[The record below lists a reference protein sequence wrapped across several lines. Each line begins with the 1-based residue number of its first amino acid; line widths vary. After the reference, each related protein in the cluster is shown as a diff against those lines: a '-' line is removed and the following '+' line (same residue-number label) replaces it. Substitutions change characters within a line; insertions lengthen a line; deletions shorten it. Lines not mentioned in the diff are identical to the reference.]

1 MRGAPRG
8 HRWATRIGGPFA
20 VEALQLDTLMCMGL
34 LDDAIRE
41 HLDLKRARGDD
52 PAEIERMEREAL
64 GPVRREPTIGS
75 PRGEALEERPP
86 VTYEHGYD
94 DDVVELEEL
103 QDLGYHDSTAPHPR
117 HVEHEPRHAQAE
129 PHIEPEYSRFAEEQ
143 PEPEQP
149 RRRFLRR
156 NRDHSPRE
164 PSRLEGGFHGDE
176 PTFDQHELLPH
187 HEAFEHDDPLEQ
199 HDALEHHDALDYDGP
214 PEQLGEAGDD
224 EVPGQ
229 AGPPHLRFDQPP
241 KRPRFTA
248 EPPSTQPVGDGEAFS
263 PVPVDEPEDHVEP
276 QETTE
281 FDVERHIAETR
292 HLPDEDAQ
300 TRVHQAVPQERP
312 AVDERPADDG
322 HADDEAHADEDVLE
336 ETPEFLQDT
345 PEHDRLWF
353 EQRPPKDFDFD
364 G

>member
-1 MRGAPRG
+1 
-8 HRWATRIGGPFA
+8 
-20 VEALQLDTLMCMGL
+20 MGL

-75 PRGEALEERPP
+75 MGREALDERPR
-86 VTYEHGYD
+86 VAYEHGYE
-94 DDVVELEEL
+94 DDVAELEEL

-117 HVEHEPRHAQAE
+117 HIEQDPGHGLVEARNESEYRRFVEAQPA
-129 PHIEPEYSRFAEEQ
+129 
-143 PEPEQP
+143 PEQP

-156 NRDHSPRE
+156 NRDPSPPE
-164 PSRLEGGFHGDE
+164 PSRLDEAFPQDE
-176 PTFDQHELLPH
+176 PAFDPHDLLPH
-187 HEAFEHDDPLEQ
+187 HEAFEHDDPLDRHAGSEYDDPAAHLAEADD
-199 HDALEHHDALDYDGP
+199 HDV
-214 PEQLGEAGDD
+214 AG
-224 EVPGQ
+224 Q
-229 AGPPHLRFDQPP
+229 MGPPHLRFDHPP

-248 EPPSTQPVGDGEAFS
+248 EPPSEQAAGEDEA
-263 PVPVDEPEDHVEP
+263 PAPMPVDEAEDQVEP

-281 FDVERHIAETR
+281 FDVQRHIAETR
-292 HLPDEDAQ
+292 HLPAEDAQ
-300 TRVHQAVPQERP
+300 TRAHRAAPREPP
-312 AVDERPADDG
+312 AADDHQQAEEE
-322 HADDEAHADEDVLE
+322 HAEDEEHADEDVLE